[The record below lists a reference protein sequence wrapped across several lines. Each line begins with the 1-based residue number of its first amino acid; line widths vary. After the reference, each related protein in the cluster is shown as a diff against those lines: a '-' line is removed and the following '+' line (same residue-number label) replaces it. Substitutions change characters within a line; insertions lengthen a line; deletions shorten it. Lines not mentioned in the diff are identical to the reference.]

1 MPIYFAPLEG
11 LTDDIYRRTHAAC
24 FSGVE
29 KYFIPFVSPTQNLAF
44 TPKELRA
51 VSPERNA
58 GLYAVPQLLTRDA
71 EHFLW
76 AAQAL
81 ADMGYTEVN
90 LNTGCPSGTVTAKF
104 KGAGMLRD
112 LDMLRAFLDEIFART
127 PIPVSIKTRIGYESP
142 EEWPAVRAVL
152 QDYPVHELI
161 IHPRTRS
168 QMYHGEPYTECFDD
182 APAGW
187 PLVYNGDLFSAA
199 DCRAFAQAHPQAS
212 ALMLGRGLLANPA
225 LAQELSGGE
234 KLTREALQ
242 TFHDRLYRA
251 YAAHHPANV
260 VLGRM
265 REVMKYISCC
275 FEDAAKLRKAMRK
288 AKTTEAY
295 RDAAD
300 KLLALPLR
308 EQPRYEPEWVR

>member
-127 PIPVSIKTRIGYESP
+127 PIPVSIKTRIGYENP

-168 QMYHGEPYTECFDD
+168 QMYHGEPYVECFDS
-182 APAGW
+182 APVDR

-199 DCRAFAQAHPQAS
+199 DCRAFTQAHPQAS

-234 KLTREALQ
+234 RLTREALR
-242 TFHDRLYRA
+242 TFHERLYQA

-265 REVMKYISCC
+265 REAMKYISCC

-300 KLLALPLR
+300 KLLTMPLR
-308 EQPRYEPEWVR
+308 EEPRYEPEWAR